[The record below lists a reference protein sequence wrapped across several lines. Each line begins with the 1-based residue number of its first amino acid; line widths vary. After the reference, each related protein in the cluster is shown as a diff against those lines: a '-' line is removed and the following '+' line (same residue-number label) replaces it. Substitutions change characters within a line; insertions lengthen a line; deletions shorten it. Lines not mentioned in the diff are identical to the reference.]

1 MCHKQVLYLQNTQTH
16 PGSLVVDNDVCNAHS
31 RTSRQA
37 GTSTQWDQYIIT
49 LTISIISM
57 VLGLGICELNTLP
70 RKGWKG
76 QRERERY
83 RDGGDCEWG
92 RESVREGKR

>member
-1 MCHKQVLYLQNTQTH
+1 MQHTLSNW
-16 PGSLVVDNDVCNAHS
+16 
-31 RTSRQA
+31 QA
-37 GTSTQWDQYIIT
+37 GSSTQWDQYIFT

-76 QRERERY
+76 QREREIQR
-83 RDGGDCEWG
+83 RGDCEWG